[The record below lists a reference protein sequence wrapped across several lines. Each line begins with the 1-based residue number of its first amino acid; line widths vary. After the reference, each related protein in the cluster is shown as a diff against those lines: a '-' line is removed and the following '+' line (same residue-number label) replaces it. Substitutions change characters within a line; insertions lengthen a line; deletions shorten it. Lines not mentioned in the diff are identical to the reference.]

1 MADEKRIAVR
11 AVQFHASRA
20 EQPHKARGAVSQ
32 VAGRFET
39 SARESWDDGWA
50 RDEEPLPPLEAT
62 VREERARSINS
73 TNTSPDIP
81 FDRSINPYRGCEHG
95 CVYCYARQTHAYLEL
110 SPGLDFETRLFAKK
124 NAAELLREELAKA
137 SYRPQPIAFGTN
149 TDAYQPIER
158 RYRIMRELLELLSAC
173 SHPLTIVTKSAL
185 VERDID
191 ILAPMARRNLAKVFI
206 SVNTLDHA
214 LARRLEPRPASP
226 RRRIATIRALADAG
240 IPCGVMVA
248 PMIPGLTDKSIE
260 EVLEA
265 AAAAGAG
272 AAGWIMLRLPFEVKP
287 LFKEWLAAHYPLRA
301 DHVMNIVRD
310 VRGGREND
318 PRFGARMKGGGN
330 YAELISKRFDLAC
343 RKLGLN
349 AERRGQAEL
358 DCSLFRPPTAGR
370 QMSLF

>member
-1 MADEKRIAVR
+1 MADEKRIEVR

-20 EQPHKARGAVSQ
+20 VQQHKARGAVSQ
-32 VAGRFET
+32 IAGRFEK
-39 SARESWDDGWA
+39 SAREGWDDGWL
-50 RDEEPLPPLEAT
+50 RDEEPLPPLQTT
-62 VREERARSINS
+62 VTDERARTIIS
-73 TNTSPDIP
+73 TNASPDIP

-95 CVYCYARQTHAYLEL
+95 CIYCYARQTHAYLDL

-124 NAAELLREELAKA
+124 NAAELLRAELARAAYK
-137 SYRPQPIAFGTN
+137 PLPIAFGTN

-173 SHPLTIVTKSAL
+173 EHPLTIVTKSAL

-191 ILAPMARRNLAKVFI
+191 LLAPMARKNLAKVFI

-214 LARRLEPRPASP
+214 LARRLEPRAASP
-226 RRRIATIRALADAG
+226 ARRIATLKTLSDAG

-260 EVLEA
+260 EVLAA
-265 AAAAGAG
+265 AAAAGAK

-301 DHVMNIVRD
+301 DHVMAIVRD

-349 AERRGQAEL
+349 AERRGEAEL
-358 DCSLFRPPTAGR
+358 ECSLFRPPTPGR